1 MIEENDAI
9 AKKMKKMKNKM
20 APKKDYDLDW
30 DDYYDHDVLNQ
41 VKEYISLEVCAH
53 NSAIFCTIPICL
65 KPLIFVAL
73 LRPIMLH
80 VKVNS
85 TQNNEIN

>member
-41 VKEYISLEVCAH
+41 VKEYISLKVCAD
-53 NSAIFCTIPICL
+53 NSAIFLYHPHLFEALNICGAF
-65 KPLIFVAL
+65 KTNYVT
-73 LRPIMLH
+73 R
-80 VKVNS
+80 
-85 TQNNEIN
+85 